1 MCHGDVF
8 YHYADPPNCKPNC
21 ILCADLVRRGL
32 TREEHRQWIQ
42 ELDRQE
48 TAKRN
53 ERNAMSMTEEKKFT
67 RGDVVA
73 NDSGPRST
81 RGCPLVCGSGI
92 YDDAIV
98 VQGDPLVLVSR
109 EGDMMWS
116 CIGEER
122 KFLKVTGTATEEESK
137 AAFKRFERTP
147 G

>member
-1 MCHGDVF
+1 MSTHKFWNAGDPECPREIK
-8 YHYADPPNCKPNC
+8 APN
-21 ILCADLVRRGL
+21 G
-32 TREEHRQWIQ
+32 
-42 ELDRQE
+42 ELHTLRCQRCGGDGRAPC
-48 TAKRN
+48 T
-53 ERNAMSMTEEKKFT
+53 TEEKKFT

-116 CIGEER
+116 CIREER
-122 KFLKVTGTATEEESK
+122 KFLKKTGVATAEESE